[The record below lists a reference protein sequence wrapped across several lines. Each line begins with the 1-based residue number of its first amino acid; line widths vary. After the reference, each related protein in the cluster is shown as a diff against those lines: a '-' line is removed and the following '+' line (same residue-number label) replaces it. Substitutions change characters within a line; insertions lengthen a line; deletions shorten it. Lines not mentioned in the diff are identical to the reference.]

1 MANKK
6 IGGSIVLEGASKYNS
21 DLKNIKTNLTQL
33 RSEMK
38 LCNSQYSNNANST
51 EALSKKHEILA
62 KQVEQVGKRVQTY
75 AEMIEETKK
84 AQLEAAESI
93 DKYEKEISEAKA
105 KLAELEKSGDAAN
118 DELEEQKKVLAD
130 LEGELA
136 KANSKYED
144 GEKKIKQ
151 YTTAE
156 NNAQAELND
165 LNNELVQ
172 NDKYLDEANNSM
184 DGCAKSIDEFGNEVK
199 EAGDDL
205 NVFGDVVKGS
215 LATDAIEAG
224 LRTLC
229 NGIKEA
235 AQYAI
240 DVGSSFEAGMS
251 KVAAISGATGSELEK
266 LTAKAKEMGATT
278 MFSAT
283 ESADALSYMAM
294 AGWKTDQML
303 QGLPAVMNLAA
314 ASGEDLA
321 MVSDILTDDMTAFG
335 MSADQ
340 AGHFADVLAAASS
353 NANTNVA
360 MMGETFKY
368 AGAVAGA
375 MHYSIE
381 DMAVATGLM
390 ANNGIKA
397 SNAGTALR
405 SVITRMA
412 KPTKES
418 AQAMKDLHIEI
429 EDGEG
434 NMYSFM
440 EVMEQMRDGFA
451 GLTDAQK
458 AQYAAMLAGK
468 TGMSGLLAI
477 VNASEA
483 DFQKLCTSIDNSN
496 GAAQRMADTMQ
507 DNLQGKITILKS
519 ALEGLGI
526 SVYDVFS
533 DDLKVGVEAA
543 TDAIGRFQ
551 KSVEDGDIGASL
563 NKMSKA
569 LGEFM
574 EGVIDAGENVL
585 PILIDALTWIID
597 NAPLVVGALAGMKIG
612 SIVGSM
618 ITAYQGLTTALEGA
632 SAAQAILNGVM
643 SANPIGLVCTAIGIL
658 AGALIGLDKVTREQT
673 NAYDEQYEAT
683 DQLIEQSKKLAD
695 STKDS
700 IEQRKKNRESL
711 ENDRQVSEKLIREL
725 EGLQRQTELTATEQT
740 RQKMIVEELNTI
752 YPDLGLAIDDA
763 SGKLN
768 MSTQAIRDN
777 IDATLEQQ
785 KALAA
790 MEDMAEIAKE
800 QYEAEKRLADL
811 ERERNDL
818 LTEQSEAMAAAK
830 KEAEEYGRITD
841 DTQTRC
847 TYAAEAI
854 DGLNESI
861 NAEKDN
867 ISALSDEY
875 QQAAAYVTDANDQ
888 MATSAE
894 ESSAAIQQALYEL
907 SEEQQKELE
916 KITETVSEFN
926 GLFDQMATEAKAS
939 LEQMSENLKTNAQ
952 GMNDYADNVHKAM
965 NIAAESTDQ
974 STKDIVNYLV
984 GMGIDGAAELALFV
998 QAAEEKSSEYNE
1010 IIQNFGDFQM
1020 AQRTAEEALNDW
1032 NLGLNDGYEGIIN
1045 TANTKHEELN
1055 KSQQDMFDTQMEQAE
1070 QYKTDAT
1077 QMATETQQSV
1087 AQATLDEQ
1095 PTVEEANQ
1103 TVAKAAIDKTEETL
1117 QISDGKSEVFYDI
1130 GTTIDSS
1137 LASGI
1142 DDGSSEVCG
1151 AVSRLCEAA
1160 VASVDISGITARIDA
1175 AIAAGAERAGAV
1187 YGGG

>member
-21 DLKNIKTNLTQL
+21 DLKNIKTNLAQL

-51 EALSKKHEILA
+51 EALSKKHEILS
-62 KQVEQVGKRVQTY
+62 KEMEQLGKRAKTY
-75 AEMIEETKK
+75 AEMIEESKK

-240 DVGSSFEAGMS
+240 EVGSSFEAGMS

-321 MVSDILTDDMTAFG
+321 LVSDILTDDMTAFG

-340 AGHFADVLAAASS
+340 AAHFADVLAAASS
-353 NANTNVA
+353 NSNTNVA

-429 EDGEG
+429 EDGQG

-440 EVMEQMRDGFA
+440 EVMEQMREGFN
-451 GLTDAQK
+451 GLTDAEK

-468 TGMSGLLAI
+468 TGMSGLLSI

-483 DFQKLCTSIDNSN
+483 DFQKLCASIDNSN

-507 DNLQGKITILKS
+507 DNLKGKITILKS

-585 PILIDALTWIID
+585 PVLIDALTWIID

-790 MEDMAEIAKE
+790 MEDMTEIAKE

-841 DTQTRC
+841 DTQARC

-926 GLFDQMATEAKAS
+926 GLFDQMATEAETS

-984 GMGIDGAAELALFV
+984 GMGVDGAAELALFV

-1032 NLGLNDGYEGIIN
+1032 NLGLNDGYEGIIE

-1055 KSQQDMFDTQMEQAE
+1055 KSQQDMFDTQMQQAE

-1077 QMATETQQSV
+1077 QMATDTQQSM

-1095 PTVEEANQ
+1095 GTVETANE
-1103 TVAKAAIDKTEETL
+1103 TVAKAAIDKTASTL
-1117 QISDGKSEVFYDI
+1117 EINNGRSDVFYRT
-1130 GTTIDSS
+1130 GTTIDDS

-1142 DDGSSEVCG
+1142 DDGTSAVCS
-1151 AVSRLCEAA
+1151 AVSRMCEAA
-1160 VASVDISGITARIDA
+1160 VASVDISGITSRIDA
-1175 AIAAGAERAGAV
+1175 AIAAGAERAQAV

>member
-6 IGGSIVLEGASKYNS
+6 IGGSIVLEGASKYNN
-21 DLKNIKTNLTQL
+21 DLKNIKTNLAQL

-51 EALSKKHEILA
+51 EALSKKHEILSREM
-62 KQVEQVGKRVQTY
+62 EQLGKRAKTY
-75 AEMIEETKK
+75 AEMIEESKK
-84 AQLEAAESI
+84 AQQEAADSI
-93 DKYEKEISEAKA
+93 DRYTKEIEEAKA
-105 KLAELEKSGDAAN
+105 KLQALEKSGDATN
-118 DELEEQKKVLAD
+118 DELEEQKKVLSG
-130 LEGELA
+130 LEAELA

-144 GEKKIKQ
+144 GEKKVKQ

-156 NNAQAELND
+156 NNAKAELNN
-165 LNNELVQ
+165 LNNELIQ
-172 NDKYLDEANNSM
+172 NDKYLDEANNSV

-224 LRTLC
+224 LKTLC
-229 NGIKEA
+229 NGIKQA
-235 AQYAI
+235 AEYAI

-251 KVAAISGATGSELEK
+251 KVAAISGATGAELEK

-294 AGWKTDQML
+294 AGWKADQMIE
-303 QGLPAVMNLAA
+303 GLPAVMNLAA

-321 MVSDILTDDMTAFG
+321 TVSDILTDDMTAFG
-335 MSADQ
+335 LSADQ

-353 NANTNVA
+353 NANTNVS

-368 AGAVAGA
+368 AGPLAGA
-375 MHYSIE
+375 MGYSIE
-381 DMAVATGLM
+381 DLAVATGLM
-390 ANNGIKA
+390 ANSGIKA

-418 AQAMKDLHIEI
+418 QMAMDALHLSL
-429 EDGEG
+429 EDSQG
-434 NMYSFM
+434 NMLSFM
-440 EVMEQMRDGFA
+440 EIMEKLRYEFGD
-451 GLTDAQK
+451 LTEAEK

-483 DFQKLCTSIDNSN
+483 DFEKLCTSIDNSN
-496 GAAQRMADTMQ
+496 GAAQRMAETMQ
-507 DNLQGKITILKS
+507 DNLKGKITILKS

-533 DDLKVGVEAA
+533 DDLKEGVEAA

-551 KSVEDGDIGASL
+551 KSIDNGEMGASL
-563 NKMSKA
+563 NKLSKA
-569 LGEFM
+569 LGGFI

-585 PILIDALTWIID
+585 PVFINALSWIID

-612 SIVGSM
+612 SIIAGA
-618 ITAYQGLTTALEGA
+618 ITAYQGLMAAVEGA
-632 SAAQAILNGVM
+632 TAAQVIFNAVM
-643 SANPIGLVCTAIGIL
+643 NANPIGLVCTGIGIL
-658 AGALIGLDKVTREQT
+658 AGALIGLEKVTRDQT
-673 NAYDEQYEAT
+673 SAIDEQYDET
-683 DQLIEQSKKLAD
+683 FKLIEQNKKLSD
-695 STKDS
+695 STKES
-700 IEQRKKNRESL
+700 IEQRKKNREAL
-711 ENDRQVSEKLIREL
+711 ETDKTVAYNLVKEL
-725 EGLQRQTELTATEQT
+725 EGLQRQTSLTASEQA
-740 RQKMIVEELNTI
+740 RQKMIIDELNQI
-752 YPDLGLAIDDA
+752 YPDLGLSIEDA

-768 MSTQAIRDN
+768 MSTQAIKDN

-785 KALAA
+785 KAMAA

-811 ERERNDL
+811 EKEHTRLSAEKANAWNELKKEGESYNRFLEETQERY
-818 LTEQSEAMAAAK
+818 TYASEAV
-830 KEAEEYGRITD
+830 E
-841 DTQTRC
+841 
-847 TYAAEAI
+847 
-854 DGLNESI
+854 GLNEEI
-861 NAEKDN
+861 AKEKDN
-867 ISALSDEY
+867 ISSLSDEY

-888 MATSAE
+888 MANSAKDSTEAIE
-894 ESSAAIQQALYEL
+894 EAWAVLSDEQA
-907 SEEQQKELE
+907 KELE

-926 GLFDQMATEAKAS
+926 GLFDTMEKEAKTS
-939 LEQMSENLKTNAQ
+939 LEKMNENLKTNAD

-974 STKDIVNYLV
+974 STKDIVNYLI

-998 QAAEEKSSEYNE
+998 EAADKNSKEYNE
-1010 IIQNFGDFQM
+1010 IIQNFGDYQM
-1020 AQRTAEEALNDW
+1020 AQRTAEAALEDW
-1032 NLGLNDGYEGIIN
+1032 NLGLNKGYEGIIT
-1045 TANTKHEELN
+1045 TADEKHKELTD
-1055 KSQQDMFDTQMEQAE
+1055 SQQDMFDTQMEQAE
-1070 QYKTDAT
+1070 KYKEDAT
-1077 QMATETQQSV
+1077 KMATETQESM

-1095 PTVEEANQ
+1095 ETVEEANA
-1103 TVAKAAIDKTEETL
+1103 TVAKAAIDKTQETL
-1117 QISDGKSEVFYDI
+1117 EINDGRSDVFYRT

-1142 DDGSSEVCG
+1142 DDGTSEVCG
-1151 AVSRLCEAA
+1151 AVTRMCEAA

-1175 AIAAGAERAGAV
+1175 AIAAGAERAQAV